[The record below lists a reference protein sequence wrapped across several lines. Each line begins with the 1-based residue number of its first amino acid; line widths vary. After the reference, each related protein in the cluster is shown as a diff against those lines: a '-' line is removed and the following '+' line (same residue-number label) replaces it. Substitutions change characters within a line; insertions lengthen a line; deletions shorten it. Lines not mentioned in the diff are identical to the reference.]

1 MGRGVREGGCTYP
14 AKNWPKC
21 PQGVGEGGG
30 GGRGGGKGVSNIAPS
45 YQEGGSFPAAVIS

>member
-1 MGRGVREGGCTYP
+1 MGRGFKEGGCTYP

-30 GGRGGGKGVSNIAPS
+30 VGGGRKGVSNVAQS
-45 YQEGGSFPAAVIS
+45 NQERGSFPVAVIS